1 MLMQIP
7 TRVKFCILNY
17 GKNFSSQKNKPELTL
32 VSAKYQHDFFIILT
46 FANGKT
52 THTTV
57 KDFLPLFQQYVRG
70 DYIKY
75 FAPANFKKFT
85 VKNGNIYWGKD
96 EDVIFPSNMLADKSS
111 STTKEDILFI
121 I

>member
-1 MLMQIP
+1 MRSHRKKAKQE
-7 TRVKFCILNY
+7 V
-17 GKNFSSQKNKPELTL
+17 TL
-32 VSAKYQHDFFIILT
+32 VSGKYLHDFFIILT
-46 FANGKT
+46 FSDGKRI
-52 THTTV
+52 HSTV

-75 FAPANFKKFT
+75 FAPANFKKFI

-111 STTKEDILFI
+111 STTKEDILYI

>member
-1 MLMQIP
+1 MPKISNCKKTGQE
-7 TRVKFCILNY
+7 V
-17 GKNFSSQKNKPELTL
+17 TL
-32 VSAKYQHDFFIILT
+32 VSAKYLHDFFIILT
-46 FANGKT
+46 FTDGKDR
-52 THTTV
+52 HTTV

-96 EDVIFPSNMLADKSS
+96 EDVIFSSNKLFDKSS
-111 STTKEDILFI
+111 SATKEDILYI

>member
-1 MLMQIP
+1 MAKISH
-7 TRVKFCILNY
+7 RK
-17 GKNFSSQKNKPELTL
+17 KNQPEITL
-32 VSAKYQHDFFIILT
+32 VSAKYLHDFFIILT
-46 FANGKT
+46 FSDGNMK
-52 THTTV
+52 HYIV
-57 KDFLPLFQQYVRG
+57 QDFLPLFQQYVRG

-96 EDVIFPSNMLADKSS
+96 EDVIFPSNMLLGKQS
-111 STTKEDILFI
+111 STNKEDILYI

>member
-1 MLMQIP
+1 MGSSIH
-7 TRVKFCILNY
+7 I
-17 GKNFSSQKNKPELTL
+17 SQKSKVRSHRKKTEQKVTL
-32 VSAKYQHDFFIILT
+32 VSARYLHDFFIILT
-46 FANGKT
+46 FSDGKESR
-52 THTTV
+52 TTV

-75 FAPANFKKFT
+75 FAPANFKKFI

-96 EDVIFPSNMLADKSS
+96 EDVIFPSNMLFDKSS
-111 STTKEDILFI
+111 STTTEEILYI